1 MYRAV
6 FKRLLDVVASLL
18 VAIALSPLLIII
30 ALAIGIFDPGP
41 VIFRQAR
48 VGREGQN
55 FTFYK
60 FRSLP
65 VATGN
70 VPSDALKALDLP
82 WIGRFIR
89 RTNIDELPQLF
100 NILKGDMSIVGPRPP
115 IPSQTEL
122 VAMRRANGA
131 LSCRPGLTGLA
142 QVSAFDGMSPA
153 EKAVFD
159 GHYAAAISFTGD
171 ALIVMRT
178 FGYLLSP
185 PPKY

>member
-6 FKRLLDVVASLL
+6 FKRLLDIVACLL
-18 VAIALSPLLIII
+18 VAIALSPLLIAI
-30 ALAIGIFDPGP
+30 ALAIRIFDPGP

-48 VGREGQN
+48 VGRAGHH

-70 VPSDALKALDLP
+70 VPSDALSAIELP
-82 WIGRFIR
+82 WVGRFIR

-115 IPSQTEL
+115 IPSQSEL
-122 VAMRRANGA
+122 VAMRRENGA
-131 LSCRPGLTGLA
+131 LDCRPGLTGLA

-159 GHYAAAISFTGD
+159 GRYAAAISFMGD
-171 ALIVMRT
+171 FWIVMRT